1 MPNPITNS
9 ARLAV
14 AGLTLTWY
22 GVALYPSHIPA
33 PLSLRI
39 LRVLLFPLRALGAL
53 IRAPFKK
60 QSTPERLINALT
72 NLGPTYI
79 KLGQF
84 LATRSDIIGKEL
96 ANDLSALQDSLPPFS
111 QEEAE
116 REIERQLGKPVT
128 QLFKSFG
135 PPIAA
140 ASIAQVHKATIIENG
155 IEKEVAVKI
164 LRPGIER
171 RFKNDQASFRFAA
184 GIIESLS
191 EEARRLRPV
200 EVVKT
205 LDRSMTIEL
214 DLRLEASALS
224 ELEENTKDD
233 PNFKT
238 PNVVWPLTTQRVL
251 TTEWIDATPI
261 AKVAELKAA
270 GHDLEKLGTHV
281 LQSFL
286 RQAMRDGFFH
296 ADMHP
301 GNLFIDKSGNLVAI
315 DCGIMG
321 RLSDKE
327 QAFLARIL
335 HGFITRDYREA
346 ALAHFEAGYVPP
358 IHSVDEFAQGLRAI
372 GEPIADRPASEV
384 SMARFLGQLFE
395 YTAVYDM
402 KTRPELI
409 LLQKN
414 LVIAEGVARMLN
426 PELNLWR
433 AAEPVVK
440 EWLTAELGPAGKMRR
455 MAKSLKALDQAM
467 DELPTHLSRLKQTSE
482 GWQRLSAHI
491 NEMDDRDLK
500 SIFDNHRSSPWP
512 TRAALWI
519 AALSLAAIALKQ
531 WF

>member
-9 ARLAV
+9 ARLAK

-22 GVALYPSHIPA
+22 GVALYPNHIPA
-33 PLSLRI
+33 PLGLRI
-39 LRVLLFPLRALGAL
+39 LRVLLLPLRVLGAI
-53 IRAPFKK
+53 IRAPFKN
-60 QSTPERLINALT
+60 QPTSERLVNALT
-72 NLGPTYI
+72 SLGPTYI

-96 ANDLSALQDSLPPFS
+96 ANDLSALQDNLPPFS
-111 QEEAE
+111 QKQAI
-116 REIERQLGKPVT
+116 REVERQLGKSID

-140 ASIAQVHKATIIENG
+140 ASIAQVHKATIIEDG

-184 GIIESLS
+184 NIMESLS
-191 EEARRLRPV
+191 EEARRLRPI
-200 EVVKT
+200 EVVNT

-214 DLRLEASALS
+214 DLRLEAAAIS
-224 ELEENTKDD
+224 ELSDNTKDD
-233 PNFKT
+233 AEFRT
-238 PNVVWPLTTQRVL
+238 PTVLWHRTTERVL

-261 AKVAELKAA
+261 AKVEELKAA
-270 GHDLEKLGTHV
+270 GHDLKKLGTHV

-321 RLSDKE
+321 RLTQKE
-327 QAFLARIL
+327 QSFLARIL
-335 HGFITRDYREA
+335 HGFITRNYREA
-346 ALAHFEAGYVPP
+346 AEAHFEAGYVPP

-455 MAKSLKALDQAM
+455 IASSLKAMDQAL
-467 DELPTHLSRLKQTSE
+467 DELPTHLARLKQTSE
-482 GWQRLSAHI
+482 GWQRLSTHI

-500 SIFDNHRSSPWP
+500 AIFDNHKSNPWP
-512 TRAALWI
+512 TRLALWL